1 MEKNEKKLFT
11 NEESNNIIRKKYNP
25 LKSNYEREGLFMK
38 ETKDV
43 ILEEIGE
50 KLNFIERIFL
60 KKKYIRI
67 YNKARITT
75 INKLL
80 K

>member
-1 MEKNEKKLFT
+1 
-11 NEESNNIIRKKYNP
+11 
-25 LKSNYEREGLFMK
+25 MK

>member
-1 MEKNEKKLFT
+1 MENEIIL
-11 NEESNNIIRKKYNP
+11 NEI
-25 LKSNYEREGLFMK
+25 M
-38 ETKDV
+38 
-43 ILEEIGE
+43 EE
-50 KLNFIERIFL
+50 LNFIEKVFL

>member
-11 NEESNNIIRKKYNP
+11 NSKSNNIMRKNSP
-25 LKSNYEREGLFMK
+25 LKANYEREGLFMK